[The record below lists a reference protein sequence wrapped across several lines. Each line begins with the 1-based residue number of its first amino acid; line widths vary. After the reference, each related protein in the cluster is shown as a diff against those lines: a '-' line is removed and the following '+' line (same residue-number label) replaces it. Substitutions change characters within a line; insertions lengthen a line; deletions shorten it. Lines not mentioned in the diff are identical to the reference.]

1 MRKEYVVSYEEDGL
15 KVLDFAYLKG
25 INKRALKDIKM
36 KGDILI
42 NNVHVTVID
51 KVKYNDK
58 IVFCYPKEESLV
70 EPWDKELKIV
80 YEDDYLLVI
89 DKPQGIACIPTRG
102 HRFHTIAN
110 AIMSY
115 YQKNHIEAAIHLV
128 NRLDK
133 DTSGLM
139 IIAKYRDIHY
149 TFSKNIKHIQRI
161 YHAHVEGI
169 VSEGTID
176 LPILKEEKKMK
187 RIIDE
192 EGKPSI
198 THYQLIQS
206 YDNYSLVKCVLETGR
221 THQIRVHM
229 AAIGHP
235 LVGDVLYGGKEGELY
250 LESIEVSFVHP
261 VTGKNICIKK

>member
-187 RIIDE
+187 RII
-192 EGKPSI
+192 
-198 THYQLIQS
+198 
-206 YDNYSLVKCVLETGR
+206 ETGR

-235 LVGDVLYGGKEGELY
+235 LVGDVLYGGKEGEFY